1 MVTVSIVDETTGG
14 GRGDAWCLEIF
25 EERPLLREVIRRRVF
40 QEVAEHNAR
49 PSEEFLGLV
58 RPTDAERELNGV
70 RERDRRRL
78 DPERQYRRALEA
90 FRRNGFIV
98 LVDDEQMDDLDARAE
113 LHAGTRVTFLQ
124 LVPLAGG

>member
-1 MVTVSIVDETTGG
+1 MVTVSIVDETTAG
-14 GRGDAWCLEIF
+14 GRGDAWYLEIF

-49 PSEEFLGLV
+49 PAEAFHGLV

-70 RERDRRRL
+70 RARDRL
-78 DPERQYRRALEA
+78 DPERQCLRALEA

-98 LVDDEQMDDLDARAE
+98 LVDDEQVDDLDAPVQLR
-113 LHAGTRVTFLQ
+113 AGTRVTFLR